1 MGRLRLI
8 CRLAARDLRRRR
20 TEAILLL
27 LVFTAATTTLALG
40 LVLNGVTNSQPY
52 LQTRNA
58 TAGPDAVL
66 NFNPNGSAAVTR
78 EGLTQ
83 LAALEHASGVTGHT
97 GPYPATWAHLEA
109 NGHAAGAQ
117 VEGRQTAPA
126 SVDQPEVTQG
136 SWLRG
141 NGTAVLERTFAQALG
156 VTVGD
161 TVTLNGRPFTVT
173 GIAVSAAVP
182 PYPRVCDNGCETS
195 TSAQAGA
202 QTGQAWLTETDARS
216 LATPGDPLYYFLNL
230 KLADPNQANAFAN
243 AHSTDVSQIS
253 WNTWQS
259 ISWLDGK
266 VIMSEQR
273 VMVVF
278 SWLLG
283 MLAIASV
290 AVLVGGRMADQT
302 RRVGLLKAVGGSPG
316 LVAVILLAEYL
327 VIALAASVAGLLA
340 GWAVAPLLTRPGA
353 GLLGTGASPGL
364 TVSTVAIVA
373 IVALLVALLGT
384 FIPAVRAARISTI
397 RALAASVRPPKRRAR
412 LTALSARLP
421 VPMLLG
427 LRIAGRRPRRTAL
440 NVASIA
446 VTAGGIIAV
455 LAVSGRA
462 RLSFLQLGGGSGLA
476 NPIADQLGQLLLVV
490 TVMLAILA
498 AINIIFITWASVHD
512 VRVSSALTRALGA
525 TPEQVTAGLVAAQ
538 VLPAL
543 TGAVLGIPLG
553 IGLSVALQHGTDVTY
568 PPVAGV
574 LAVIAG
580 TVIAVTALTTPAAH
594 ASNHRPIAQALQG
607 ETT

>member
-27 LVFTAATTTLALG
+27 LVFLAATTTLALG
-40 LVLNGVTNSQPY
+40 LALNGVTNQPY

-58 TAGPDAVL
+58 TAGPDVVV

-78 EGLTQ
+78 TGLAQ

-97 GPYPATWAHLEA
+97 GPYPATWAYLEA

-117 VEGRQTAPA
+117 VEGRETAPA
-126 SVDQPEVTQG
+126 AIDQPKVTQG
-136 SWLRG
+136 SWLQG

-156 VTVGD
+156 VTAGD
-161 TVTLNGRPFTVT
+161 SVTLNGRSFKVA

-182 PYPRVCDNGCETS
+182 SYPRVCDNGCETG
-195 TSAQAGA
+195 TSNQAGA
-202 QTGQAWLTETDARS
+202 QTGQVWLTEADARS
-216 LATPGDPLYYFLNL
+216 LATPSDPLYYFLNL
-230 KLADPNQANAFAN
+230 KLANPAQANAFQVPR
-243 AHSTDVSQIS
+243 TDLSQIGE
-253 WNTWQS
+253 NTWQS

-266 VIMSEQR
+266 VFLSEQSI
-273 VMVVF
+273 MTVF
-278 SWLLG
+278 SLLLG
-283 MLAIASV
+283 ILAIASV

-302 RRVGLLKAVGGSPG
+302 RRVGLLKAVGGSPK
-316 LVAVILLAEYL
+316 LVAAVLLAEYV
-327 VIALAASVAGLLA
+327 VIALVAAVAGLLI
-340 GWAVAPLLTRPGA
+340 GWAAAPLLTSPGA
-353 GLLGTGASPGL
+353 GMLGTSASPGL
-364 TVSTVAIVA
+364 AVSTVGVVVA
-373 IVALLVALLGT
+373 VALVVALLGT

-397 RALAASVRPPKRRAR
+397 RALAAPVRPPKRRAR

-440 NVASIA
+440 SVASIA

-462 RLSFLQLGGGSGLA
+462 RIGFLQFGGGTGLA
-476 NPIADQLGQLLLVV
+476 DPIAEQLGQLLLVAMI
-490 TVMLAILA
+490 MLAVLA
-498 AINIIFITWASVHD
+498 AINVIFITWASVHD
-512 VRVSSALTRALGA
+512 VRVPSALARALGA

-543 TGAVLGIPLG
+543 AGAVLGIPLG
-553 IGLSVALQHGTDVTY
+553 IGLSVALQRGTAVTY

-574 LAVIAG
+574 LAVLLG
-580 TVIAVTALTTPAAH
+580 TVIAVVALTAPAAH
-594 ASNHRPIAQALQG
+594 ASNHRPIAQALRD
-607 ETT
+607 EMT